1 MQLHASV
8 DDFELLLYATVALFK
23 GQLGALDYL
32 PSLLRYSIS
41 LSQIK
46 VAKEHIG
53 WLRSWA

>member
-1 MQLHASV
+1 MQSHASV

-32 PSLLRYSIS
+32 PSLLLYSIN

-46 VAKEHIG
+46 VAKEHVG
-53 WLRSWA
+53 WLGS

>member
-1 MQLHASV
+1 MQSHASV

-32 PSLLRYSIS
+32 PSYSIS